1 MGRLIENTSI
11 KKRNPQD
18 KVYCDEPYAQE
29 AYERYCDS
37 FAGKTVSSKDMVSGD
52 LCKAQILSIKGNS
65 ILVQAENTQS
75 VYLDLTKES
84 KFFERQG
91 ITESLKPGMTVD
103 ILVDGTLKGLYT
115 GSMEKAF
122 SSKIK
127 KELMVS
133 LKNKDA
139 AYKVKVKSIN
149 EGGFI
154 VDLAG
159 LDCFMPGSLA
169 AANKITNFES
179 MIGKEIYVMVENY
192 LEASD
197 VFVVS
202 NKKYIQSILPSK
214 IKELDFGNPYNGTV
228 TGVMA
233 YGAFIEWDD
242 IFTGLLH
249 ESESE
254 TGNIKALKS
263 GDPIQ
268 FWVKEVREGGKDIR
282 IILTQKGPS
291 AEHRL
296 YQEFKDKYENEIF
309 DEAKV
314 KDIKPFGVFIE
325 MSDGIV
331 GMLSPREFKKI
342 GQKLKEG
349 DAVDVFVKLVEVVS
363 KRVHLKAISDD
374 DVYES

>member
-1 MGRLIENTSI
+1 MGRLVENTSI
-11 KKRNPQD
+11 KKRNVND
-18 KVYCDEPYAQE
+18 KVYCDESYAQE
-29 AYERYCDS
+29 AYEKYCDS
-37 FAGKTVSSKDMVSGD
+37 FEGKTITSKDMAEGD
-52 LCKAQILSIKGNS
+52 LCKATIVAIHGNK
-65 ILVQAENTQS
+65 ILVQAENTQAI
-75 VYLDLTKES
+75 YLDLLKES
-84 KFFERQG
+84 KFLEKQG
-91 ITESLKPGMTVD
+91 IAQTLKKGMEVD
-103 ILVDGTLKGLYT
+103 ILVDSNLKGSYT

-122 SSKIK
+122 KSRIK

-133 LKNKDA
+133 LKNKDS
-139 AYKVKVKSIN
+139 AYKVLVKSIN

-179 MIGKEIYVMVENY
+179 MIGKEVYVMVENY

-197 VFVVS
+197 MFVVS

-214 IKELDFGNPYNGTV
+214 VKELDFGNPYNGTV

-249 ESESE
+249 ESESAE
-254 TGNIKALKS
+254 GNIKALKA

-268 FWVKEVREGGKDIR
+268 FWVKEVREGKDIR

-291 AEHRL
+291 TEHKL
-296 YQEFKDKYENEIF
+296 YQEFKDKYENEIY
-309 DEAKV
+309 ANARV
-314 KDIKPFGVFIE
+314 KDIKPFGVFVE
-325 MSDGIV
+325 LKDGIV
-331 GMLSPREFKKI
+331 GMLSPREFKKL
-342 GQKLKEG
+342 GKFKE
-349 DAVDVFVKLVEVVS
+349 DDIIDVFVKLVEVGT
-363 KRVHLKAISDD
+363 KRVHLKSATD
-374 DVYES
+374 EE